1 MTNHSDKPRRVV
13 ESGGVCPECG
23 GLLGPAECSAC
34 HKPLAD
40 LQRFSNEQGLPA
52 PIGAPGP
59 NRYDDAQFGGGLEHC
74 SRADSMIRSV
84 LDERRAAGVI

>member
-1 MTNHSDKPRRVV
+1 MTTRSDITRRTV

-23 GLLGPAECSAC
+23 GMLGREECSAC

-40 LQRFSNEQGLPA
+40 LQRTADVMPA
-52 PIGAPGP
+52 PIGAPGIG
-59 NRYDDAQFGGGLEHC
+59 RYDDSQFGGALEH
-74 SRADSMIRSV
+74 SRADSLIRSV